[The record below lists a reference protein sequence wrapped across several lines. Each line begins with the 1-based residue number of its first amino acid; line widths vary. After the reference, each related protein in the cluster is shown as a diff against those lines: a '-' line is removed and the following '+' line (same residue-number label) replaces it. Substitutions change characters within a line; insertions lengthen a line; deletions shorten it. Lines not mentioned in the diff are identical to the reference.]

1 MTVVSMGYH
10 CTSNTS
16 KERILSKYI
25 IMATKA
31 TAVLGS
37 RMTNVNGGGDRMLTG
52 LESEEK
58 RVTSVNPSN

>member
-1 MTVVSMGYH
+1 MGNR

-16 KERILSKYI
+16 KKRILSKYI

-37 RMTNVNGGGDRMLTG
+37 RMTNVNGGDDRTLTG